1 MSATARESGTR
12 FPLLACWPFR
22 LDVALG
28 KVLTTVPPSLRPP
41 DWRGQSVSP
50 LSRVFC
56 ILRPSELLNPAVFS
70 LLSFQ

>member
-28 KVLTTVPPSLRPP
+28 KILTTVPPSARPE
-41 DWRGQSVSP
+41 RSKRKP
-50 LSRVFC
+50 LIPCV
-56 ILRPSELLNPAVFS
+56 LHPPAF
-70 LLSFQ
+70 

>member
-28 KVLTTVPPSLRPP
+28 KVLTNVPPSAQ
-41 DWRGQSVSP
+41 QSASL

-56 ILRPSELLNPAVFS
+56 IRRPSDLLNPAVFS
-70 LLSFQ
+70 LPSFQ

>member
-28 KVLTTVPPSLRPP
+28 KVLTNVPPSARPE
-41 DWRGQSVSP
+41 RSKRKP
-50 LSRVFC
+50 LIPCV
-56 ILRPSELLNPAVFS
+56 LHPPAF
-70 LLSFQ
+70 